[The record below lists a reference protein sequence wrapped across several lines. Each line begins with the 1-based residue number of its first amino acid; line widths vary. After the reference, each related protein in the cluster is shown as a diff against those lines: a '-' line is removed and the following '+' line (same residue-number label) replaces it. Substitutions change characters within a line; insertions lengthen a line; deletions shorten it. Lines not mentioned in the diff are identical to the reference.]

1 MRCNAVAARTN
12 TQCTNHAVSPGTFCQ
27 AHKDMPNTPQRVAQ
41 AAYRGT
47 VPKSASRKGNIIRA
61 NTSHRALITKAR
73 KRYQE
78 LPAAGPNDLAMK
90 YGGNPTWWSRILIHE
105 TDLPKY
111 LQHQCVAQLI
121 RYLDKTEEQVV
132 EQEETVQA
140 ADSLPTLSGNPSLD
154 ELHEA
159 WRNQVTAPAT
169 EHSADVIL
177 ALPARMDRLE
187 LIVTEV
193 LQHMTREI

>member
-47 VPKSASRKGNIIRA
+47 VPIRA
-61 NTSHRALITKAR
+61 NASHRALITKAR

-121 RYLDKTEEQVV
+121 RYLDETEEQVV

-140 ADSLPTLSGNPSLD
+140 ADSLPTLD
-154 ELHEA
+154 ELHET